1 MSAIDKGR
9 LDDLYDEFGSI
20 ENPGNKLDSLPNN
33 LVTGLDATS
42 RNATAVTIN
51 YKQSDLS
58 AASNSYANPIPK
70 S

>member
-1 MSAIDKGR
+1 MLKTNLIS
-9 LDDLYDEFGSI
+9 FVS
-20 ENPGNKLDSLPNN
+20 NPSSDTKYFNN

-42 RNATAVTIN
+42 RNASTVTIN

-58 AASNSYANPIPK
+58 AASNSYANPIAK